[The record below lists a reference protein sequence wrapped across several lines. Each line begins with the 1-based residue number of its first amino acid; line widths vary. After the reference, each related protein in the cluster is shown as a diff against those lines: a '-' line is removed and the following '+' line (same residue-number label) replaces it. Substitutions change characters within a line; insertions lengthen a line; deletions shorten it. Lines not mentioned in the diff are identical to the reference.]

1 MAPKRVTSTSQQK
14 FISHVVI
21 APQHLHSRL
30 SLNLGFHIL
39 ALLIYL
45 PGRLGS
51 ALLETT
57 PEFHGTEEDRIELS
71 M

>member
-1 MAPKRVTSTSQQK
+1 MTPERVTSTSQQK

-30 SLNLGFHIL
+30 SLNLGIHIL

-51 ALLETT
+51 ALLETAS
-57 PEFHGTEEDRIELS
+57 EFHGTEEDRIELL